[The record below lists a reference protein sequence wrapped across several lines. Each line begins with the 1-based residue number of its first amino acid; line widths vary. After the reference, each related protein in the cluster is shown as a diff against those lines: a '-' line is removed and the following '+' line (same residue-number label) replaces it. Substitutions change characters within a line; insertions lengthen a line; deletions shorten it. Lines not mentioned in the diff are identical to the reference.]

1 LKVLQVWSLLFL
13 KSAPTQFPDNSNRG
27 ITLFKKYFTI
37 VIVPRR
43 TSQVK
48 KVRIPNFLFG
58 ISAVLVISL
67 ISAWGY
73 MVMDYVKIRN
83 KLLDYE
89 TVQQQFEEE
98 KKQLNEFGSR
108 YETLDLHFENLK
120 AFNQK
125 LKQMT
130 RTRSEKKLEVD
141 REREEQ
147 ETQKIEISRKRGILD
162 VIATDSSEID
172 SELKYEKMIRFEN
185 LVHFFNEKPNP
196 FTRIPSALPVKGY
209 LINKFGTNSDPF
221 TGEISPQDGI
231 DIATRSY
238 QPVYAPADGIAVAL
252 LTDEAYGNLL
262 IVDHGNGF
270 MTKYGHL
277 ARIDVSQGDIVR
289 KGIII
294 AQAGNTGHRTTR
306 PRLHYEVLQNGIP
319 QNPVKYILD

>member
-1 LKVLQVWSLLFL
+1 LKALRVWSLSFL
-13 KSAPTQFPDNSNRG
+13 KSVLTQFPDNSIRG
-27 ITLFKKYFTI
+27 ITLFKKFFTI

-43 TSQVK
+43 TSKIK
-48 KVRIPNFLFG
+48 KIRIASFIFG
-58 ISAVLVISL
+58 ISAILIISL

-73 MVMDYVKIRN
+73 MVMDYIKIRN
-83 KLLDYE
+83 QLLDYE

-98 KKQLNEFGSR
+98 KKQLNEFASR

-130 RTRSEKKLEVD
+130 RTRPEKKPEVD
-141 REREEQ
+141 RGQEEQ
-147 ETQKIEISRKRGILD
+147 QTQKIEISRTRGILD

-196 FTRIPSALPVKGY
+196 LTRIPSVLPVKGY
-209 LINKFGTNSDPF
+209 LVNEFGTNSDPF

-252 LTDEAYGNLL
+252 LSDETYGNLL
-262 IVDHGNGF
+262 VVDHGNGF
-270 MTKYGHL
+270 KTKYGHL
-277 ARIDVSQGDIVR
+277 ARIEVSQGDIVR
-289 KGIII
+289 KGKII
-294 AQAGNTGHRTTR
+294 AQAGNTGHTTR
-306 PRLHYEVLQNGIP
+306 PRLHFEVLQNEIP
-319 QNPVKYILD
+319 QNPTKYIVD